1 MYATPFLV
9 CIVAYATAALATC
22 RIEYPGGVE
31 YWWVS
36 SRPNFVGWSCETDA
50 PSEYY
55 DLVSYSLFSLHN
67 YDTSFLAKPT
77 TVARNISHRDCAKV
91 INNLPTDLT
100 EGRGY
105 YLQLADASLA
115 TVYAVSEP
123 FEIKSRDASYPSTCM
138 NSTSTTPLP
147 TPTCAWSTPTSTLL
161 PSTPTSAAYLPPI
174 STPSTPSANLVAG
187 DAGLEHGERRSPI
200 WDMPDWLAFFSIFSL
215 RSRLTSPSQPDSL
228 SSRYCLS
235 FLYHISPHAMRAL
248 LVYLLSVSF
257 AATASATFSIE
268 YPGGDDSWW
277 VADNQNIVQWTCN
290 DDAPASYY
298 NIVILNNDTSLLA
311 EASTVATNVSNWD
324 CSELIESSQSNY
336 TAGTGYYIELTSV
349 DGASVYATSDSFEI
363 KASGSTYPSSSAS
376 TASTSGTSTSTH
388 TSSTHTTSTRSSTSS
403 TASASAASAVSD
415 SSNGGSREQ
424 VAVGT
429 LAFAAVLGAIML

>member
-9 CIVAYATAALATC
+9 CIVAYATAAMATC

-36 SRPNFVGWSCETDA
+36 SRPNVVGWSCETDA

-55 DLVSYSLFSLHN
+55 DLTSYSLFSLHN

-147 TPTCAWSTPTSTLL
+147 TPTCAWSTLTSTLL
-161 PSTPTSAAYLPPI
+161 PSTQTSAAYLPPM
-174 STPSTPSANLVAG
+174 STPSPPSANLVAG
-187 DAGLEHGERRSPI
+187 ATSLEPGERRSPV
-200 WDMPDWLAFFSIFSL
+200 WDMPDWLAFLCLGLLMCDAYLASL
-215 RSRLTSPSQPDSL
+215 LATSL
-228 SSRYCLS
+228 S
-235 FLYHISPHAMRAL
+235 AVEL
-248 LVYLLSVSF
+248 LAPLTHLFESCTACPF

-388 TSSTHTTSTRSSTSS
+388 TSTTHTTSTRSSTSS

>member
-1 MYATPFLV
+1 MYAALFPL
-9 CIVAYATAALATC
+9 CLVAYATVVLATC

-36 SRPNFVGWSCETDA
+36 SRPNVVGWSCEADA
-50 PSEYY
+50 PAEYY
-55 DLVSYSLFSLHN
+55 DLVLHN
-67 YDTSFLAKPT
+67 YDTSLLAKPT
-77 TVARNISHRDCAKV
+77 IVARNVSHRDCAKV

-147 TPTCAWSTPTSTLL
+147 TPTCAWSTLTSTLL
-161 PSTPTSAAYLPPI
+161 PSTQTSAAYLPPM
-174 STPSTPSANLVAG
+174 STPSPPSANLVAG
-187 DAGLEHGERRSPI
+187 ATSLEPGERRSPV
-200 WDMPDWLAFFSIFSL
+200 WDMPDWLAFL
-215 RSRLTSPSQPDSL
+215 
-228 SSRYCLS
+228 
-235 FLYHISPHAMRAL
+235 
-248 LVYLLSVSF
+248 SF

-336 TAGTGYYIELTSV
+336 TAGTG
-349 DGASVYATSDSFEI
+349 
-363 KASGSTYPSSSAS
+363 
-376 TASTSGTSTSTH
+376 
-388 TSSTHTTSTRSSTSS
+388 
-403 TASASAASAVSD
+403 
-415 SSNGGSREQ
+415 
-424 VAVGT
+424 
-429 LAFAAVLGAIML
+429 

>member
-1 MYATPFLV
+1 MYGRPFLV
-9 CIVAYATAALATC
+9 CIVAYATAVLATC

-36 SRPNFVGWSCETDA
+36 SRPNVVGWSCEADA
-50 PSEYY
+50 PAEYY
-55 DLVSYSLFSLHN
+55 DLTSYILISLHN
-67 YDTSFLAKPT
+67 YDFSLLAEPT
-77 TVARNISHRDCAKV
+77 IVARNVSHRDCVKL
-91 INNLPTDLT
+91 IGDLPSDVAA
-100 EGRGY
+100 GRGY
-105 YLQLADASLA
+105 YLQITDANLA

-147 TPTCAWSTPTSTLL
+147 TPTCASLTPASTLL
-161 PSTPTSAAYLPPI
+161 PSTPTSIHLPI
-174 STPSTPSANLVAG
+174 STPSTPSANVVAG
-187 DAGLEHGERRSPI
+187 STGLEPGERRSPT
-200 WDMPDWLAFFSIFSL
+200 WDMPDWLAFLCLGLLMCDAYLASL
-215 RSRLTSPSQPDSL
+215 LATSL
-228 SSRYCLS
+228 S
-235 FLYHISPHAMRAL
+235 AVEL
-248 LVYLLSVSF
+248 LAPLTHLFESCTACPF

-324 CSELIESSQSNY
+324 CSKLIESSQSNY

-363 KASGSTYPSSSAS
+363 KASGSTYPSSS
-376 TASTSGTSTSTH
+376 
-388 TSSTHTTSTRSSTSS
+388 
-403 TASASAASAVSD
+403 
-415 SSNGGSREQ
+415 
-424 VAVGT
+424 
-429 LAFAAVLGAIML
+429 

>member
-1 MYATPFLV
+1 MYTARFFV
-9 CIVAYATAALATC
+9 CIVVYATAVLATC

-36 SRPNFVGWSCETDA
+36 SRPNVVGWSCEADA
-50 PSEYY
+50 PAEYY
-55 DLVSYSLFSLHN
+55 DLVPSASRLHN
-67 YDTSFLAKPT
+67 YDTSLLAKPT
-77 TVARNISHRDCAKV
+77 TVAHNVSHRDCVKV
-91 INNLPTDLT
+91 INDLPDNLT

-105 YLQLADASLA
+105 YLQLADANLA

-123 FEIKSRDASYPSTCM
+123 FEIKSRDAGYPSTCM
-138 NSTSTTPLP
+138 NSTTTPPRP
-147 TPTCAWSTPTSTLL
+147 TASPTCAFPTPSSTLL
-161 PSTPTSAAYLPPI
+161 PSTPTSAHIPPI

-187 DAGLEHGERRSPI
+187 HADFEHGERRSPI
-200 WDMPDWLAFFSIFSL
+200 WDMPDWLAFFCLGGLAASASRDCVQSDTTVKRYFVQRLIHAGWYSL
-215 RSRLTSPSQPDSL
+215 
-228 SSRYCLS
+228 C
-235 FLYHISPHAMRAL
+235 
-248 LVYLLSVSF
+248 VF

-268 YPGGDDSWW
+268 NPGGDDSWW

-290 DDAPASYY
+290 DEAPDSYY

-363 KASGSTYPSSSAS
+363 KASGSTYPSSSDFHLF
-376 TASTSGTSTSTH
+376 SGLLYAH
-388 TSSTHTTSTRSSTSS
+388 DLDRDNDE
-403 TASASAASAVSD
+403 VERYGLD
-415 SSNGGSREQ
+415 
-424 VAVGT
+424 
-429 LAFAAVLGAIML
+429 